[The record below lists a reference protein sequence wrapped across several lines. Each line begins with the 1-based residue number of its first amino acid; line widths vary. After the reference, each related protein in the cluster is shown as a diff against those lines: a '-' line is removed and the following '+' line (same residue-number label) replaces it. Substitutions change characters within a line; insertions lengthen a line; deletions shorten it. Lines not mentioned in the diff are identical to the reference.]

1 MLAADLLAYDKHSS
15 ERSTAA
21 VTAADKHCPAHE
33 FHLNGLPAPG
43 ISHSLRDTGGDGDA
57 AQAASMHIQIH
68 KRRTVSPLLHLVPFH
83 IHVCH
88 DQMTQGSQLITH
100 L

>member
-1 MLAADLLAYDKHSS
+1 MLAAGLLAYGKHSS

-43 ISHSLRDTGGDGDA
+43 ISHSPRDTGG
-57 AQAASMHIQIH
+57 MRMEH
-68 KRRTVSPLLHLVPFH
+68 KQLACTSKHTSARAFHLCCTSYSFTLTFVTVK
-83 IHVCH
+83 
-88 DQMTQGSQLITH
+88 
-100 L
+100 